1 MVVHGLSLVLASRGF
16 SLVAVSGLSIA
27 VASLV
32 AWAQDTGSSFW
43 CLGLVAP
50 QHVESSRASD
60 QTHVLIGR
68 FLTTGSPGKPQTCT
82 LERSFWT
89 QRNLL
94 MEDTGGSREQFSNQ
108 AENQR

>member
-1 MVVHGLSLVLASRGF
+1 MEVHGLSLVLASRGF

-60 QTHVLIGR
+60 QTHVPCIDRQILNHWITR
-68 FLTTGSPGKPQTCT
+68 EAPDLHFRKIILDPEK
-82 LERSFWT
+82 F
-89 QRNLL
+89 
-94 MEDTGGSREQFSNQ
+94 DYGGHRRKQGAVQ
-108 AENQR
+108 